1 MNKQSNVA
9 AKVGSAPNTF
19 TISHTFGVPREV
31 MWRAWSERD
40 QLMQWFG
47 PKGVSIA
54 QATLDFRPGGFFH
67 FCMRLPDGKA
77 MWGKFVYREIEP
89 PRRVVWVNSFS
100 DENRGVIRH
109 PMRATWPLEMLTVAT
124 FAEEEGKTTVTVR
137 WTPIGAT
144 EEESETFNSNH
155 ESMQMGWTGTF
166 EQLAEYLRET

>member
-54 QATLDFRPGGFFH
+54 QATLDFRPGGLFH
-67 FCMRLPDGKA
+67 FCMRMPDGKA

-89 PRRVVWVNSFS
+89 PRRIVWVNSFS
-100 DENRGVIRH
+100 DEN
-109 PMRATWPLEMLTVAT
+109 
-124 FAEEEGKTTVTVR
+124 
-137 WTPIGAT
+137 
-144 EEESETFNSNH
+144 
-155 ESMQMGWTGTF
+155 
-166 EQLAEYLRET
+166 